1 MKQTPTPANKPAA
14 NLLKSPH
21 KFLHECGFIL
31 LLAACIAP
39 ATSFAEVLQQFS
51 INYDA
56 ELAIDPKHATD
67 TGLSQ
72 IAINGIWGA
81 MGGSVS
87 IANIEDTVSFSKGAY
102 RIESKGTLGQ
112 ALSTFIT
119 GDLVRHSFGNIT
131 GGKLNTLQ
139 YVDTRPGIPQLTTQV
154 NEKKKTITFYDGQ
167 KLIQRIPYQANI
179 HDVLSLPYVFIGRL
193 PAKPV
198 TVSFSDGKSIKQAT
212 FDVQKVPLRLPS
224 GQWEAVKLTRRIV
237 SSDDASAEYW
247 LRATDG
253 IPLRIRIGMKQRYGA
268 VLDMKAT
275 KVPDKVLPY

>member
-1 MKQTPTPANKPAA
+1 MNQITPPANIPAA
-14 NLLKSPH
+14 NRLKSIQRFVP
-21 KFLHECGFIL
+21 ECCVVL

-39 ATSFAEVLQQFS
+39 ATSFAQVLQQFS
-51 INYDA
+51 IKYDA
-56 ELAIDPKHATD
+56 ELAIDPNRATD

-72 IAINGIWGA
+72 SAINGIWGV

-87 IANIEDTVSFSKGAY
+87 IANIEDTVSFSKETY
-102 RIESKGTLGQ
+102 SIQSIGTPSQ
-112 ALSTFIT
+112 VLSIFIT
-119 GDLVRHSFGNIT
+119 GDLVRHSFGKIT

-139 YVDTRPGIPQLTTQV
+139 YADTRPGIPQLTTQV

-167 KLIQRIPYQANI
+167 KLIQRIPYQAKI

-212 FDVQKVPLRLPS
+212 FDVQKVSLKLPS
-224 GQWEAVKLTRRIV
+224 GQWETIKLTRRIA
-237 SSDDASAEYW
+237 SSDDASVEYW

-253 IPLRIRIGMKQRYGA
+253 IPLRIRIGMNQRYGA
-268 VLDMKAT
+268 VLDMKSI